1 MKVQELIDRLSEFDG
16 DKTVCINDSPRYAP
30 AYAYDVKFVRNAELS
45 PYFSDDDET
54 EEVVSIRIGE
64 QIGVVE

>member
-1 MKVQELIDRLSEFDG
+1 MKVRELIDRLSEFDG
-16 DKTVCINDSPRYAP
+16 DKTVCINDSTRYGN
-30 AYAYDVKFVRNAELS
+30 AYAYDVRFVRDAELS